1 MAPPFELDG
10 ELGEDLLSLAVSRPN
25 EALKRARAI
34 LASDPSPLAASAARQ
49 AIGLVLREYGDIDAA
64 VHELRIARQLARR
77 AGSSALEADVLGT
90 LGVALIFA
98 GRSIS
103 GRNALDAAVR
113 QSTGHL
119 NRRMLFRRG
128 AALVV
133 LGRHREA
140 MKDLNAAIVAMRAAN
155 DQGWEARAL
164 QERAVSYLLSGSARR
179 SVADLR
185 RAEDLF
191 EASGQELEAGEVRM
205 NLGLVALRLGD
216 LPEALSC
223 FDNAAERFQRLG
235 QTEPDLSIHRCAA
248 LTAAG
253 LFKDA
258 MHEAEAAIGQLDQI
272 HGRPTKRAELLLTA
286 AKCAHGR
293 RRTPEGT
300 CVGHRGAQALRSA
313 GPPLVAGTCR
323 AGASDCG
330 RPTLVQQ
337 PPPCCGTLSDASGN
351 CPKSSRPMSR

>member
-1 MAPPFELDG
+1 MNWA
-10 ELGEDLLSLAVSRPN
+10 EDLLSLAVSRPN

-128 AALVV
+128 AALVI

-140 MKDLNAAIVAMRAAN
+140 LE
-155 DQGWEARAL
+155 GS
-164 QERAVSYLLSGSARR
+164 ERGHRCH
-179 SVADLR
+179 
-185 RAEDLF
+185 
-191 EASGQELEAGEVRM
+191 ASGQRSGLGSTGAAGTGSQLPIVGFGATRRRRPAPSRGSVRRERPGTGSGRGHV

-235 QTEPDLSIHRCAA
+235 PI
-248 LTAAG
+248 
-253 LFKDA
+253 
-258 MHEAEAAIGQLDQI
+258 
-272 HGRPTKRAELLLTA
+272 
-286 AKCAHGR
+286 
-293 RRTPEGT
+293 RT
-300 CVGHRGAQALRSA
+300 
-313 GPPLVAGTCR
+313 
-323 AGASDCG
+323 
-330 RPTLVQQ
+330 
-337 PPPCCGTLSDASGN
+337 
-351 CPKSSRPMSR
+351 